1 MRRDHFEMVALIP
14 ARPEEVYAVLADY
27 RHEHAHIVPSK
38 YLRNLEVEAGGV
50 GAGTVIRY
58 RARAFGIERPSRA
71 LISEPE
77 PGRVLV
83 EQETTSTL
91 RTTFTVTPTDDPQ
104 QAHIQIATHWIP
116 SRNPFKIAEQV
127 LYPVIMRDMY
137 TRSFQLIAQYVAE
150 KRQKTI
156 SSSDSVKYVD

>member
-1 MRRDHFEMVALIP
+1 MRRDHFEMVALIQG
-14 ARPEEVYAVLADY
+14 RPEEIYAVLADY
-27 RHEHAHIVPSK
+27 RYEHAHIVPSK

-71 LISEPE
+71 VISEPE

-83 EQETTSTL
+83 EKETTSTL
-91 RTTFTVTPTDDPQ
+91 QTTFTVTPTDDPQ
-104 QAHIQIATHWIP
+104 QAHLQIATRWIP
-116 SRNPFKIAEQV
+116 SRNPFKMAEQA

-137 TRSFQLIAQYVAE
+137 TRSLQLIAQYVAE
-150 KRQKTI
+150 KRQKATA
-156 SSSDSVKYVD
+156 STESVKPAD